1 MDEKLSVMTPESL
14 RHEEFPLHIYTAADG
29 EQIPYTLHLL
39 LENMKKQY
47 LTMIQTMQTKVGIQ
61 EVFLSFGHCKHF
73 SIYVFPK
80 KIWPSLIPNI
90 N

>member
-47 LTMIQTMQTKVGIQ
+47 LTMIQTMQTKVGFYKS
-61 EVFLSFGHCKHF
+61 FLIKWTANSFRFMHSQKRF
-73 SIYVFPK
+73 S
-80 KIWPSLIPNI
+80 
-90 N
+90 

>member
-47 LTMIQTMQTKVGIQ
+47 LTMIKTMQTKVGYK
-61 EVFLSFGHCKHF
+61 S
-73 SIYVFPK
+73 
-80 KIWPSLIPNI
+80 SLVSG
-90 N
+90 

>member
-47 LTMIQTMQTKVGIQ
+47 LTMIQTMQTKVG
-61 EVFLSFGHCKHF
+61 FNKS
-73 SIYVFPK
+73 
-80 KIWPSLIPNI
+80 SLVCG
-90 N
+90 